1 MSVIDEVKQRTDIVE
16 VASQYTTLTKSG
28 RYFKAICPFHSEK
41 HPSFF
46 IYPEQQSWHCFGA
59 CNAGGD
65 VFSLIMKKEGL
76 DFGEVL
82 RHSAERA
89 GVTLPSRAGQ
99 AADKE
104 KNERLFRIN
113 ELAAE
118 YFHQLLITSPS
129 AEKARSY
136 IARRGISENAINA
149 FKLGYSPN
157 SWDSLKQ
164 FLMERDFTEAELIT
178 AGLIIETES
187 AASHDRF
194 RNRLMFPI
202 NDIKGRTIGFGARVL
217 DDSMPKYTNS
227 PDTPL
232 FYKSSCLYGID
243 LSREAIRQQDI
254 AVIVEGY
261 MDVIAAHDN
270 GFNNVIA
277 SMGTSITDNHVSI
290 LKNKL
295 TKNIVLAL
303 DADTAGEKATLRSL
317 GYENL
322 LDAEIKVAILPDEKD
337 PDDIIKENAETWRL
351 IINNAIPIFDYI
363 LERNIS
369 DFDLSTMEGKYST
382 IERFLSLIKEVQ
394 DNVHHR
400 YSLKKLHMSDHYT
413 KKLADLVGSSHQEI
427 KSYIATYL
435 KTQPSRK
442 HEKEILTSTKISPIS
457 NPREEYCL
465 SLLLQHPELKSLSN
479 SIMPEYFEN
488 SENRE
493 IFNVYQLN
501 EGIHAIKDKL
511 DNTIWEHLENLVAK
525 SLLPDNVGERLSD
538 CVLRLR
544 EEFLRRL
551 ERKREAVFASEA
563 ASGGSGA
570 ELNKLEEQ
578 GTEVSSQLRDIFI
591 QRSGGSQKQRR
602 NG

>member
-28 RYFKAICPFHSEK
+28 RNFKAICPFHSEK

-59 CNAGGD
+59 CNTGGD
-65 VFSLIMKKEGL
+65 VFSLIMKKEGMN
-76 DFGEVL
+76 FGEVL

-104 KNERLFRIN
+104 KNERLFKIN
-113 ELAAE
+113 ELASD
-118 YFHQLLITSPS
+118 YYHQLLLTSQS

-136 IARRGISENAINA
+136 IARRGISEKAINA

-178 AGLIIETES
+178 AGLIIEAES

-202 NDIKGRTIGFGARVL
+202 NDVKGRTIGFGARVL

-243 LSREAIRQQDI
+243 LAREAIRQQDT

-277 SMGTSITDNHVSI
+277 SMGTSITDRQVSI
-290 LKNKL
+290 LKKL

-303 DADTAGEKATLRSL
+303 DADIAGEEAALRGIIFENSL
-317 GYENL
+317 GAEVKVAVLPRDQDPDEVIRESKEIWQKL
-322 LDAEIKVAILPDEKD
+322 LDE
-337 PDDIIKENAETWRL
+337 
-351 IINNAIPIFDYI
+351 AIPVMDYTFSRVTAELDLNTARDKSLVVDKLLPLI
-363 LERNIS
+363 TQINDLVRQAHYLQKLARLVNIS
-369 DFDLSTMEGKYST
+369 ENRLEMV
-382 IERFLSLIKEVQ
+382 IESNRINRSQPRSRAKDKPVATANTQQLFL
-394 DNVHHR
+394 
-400 YSLKKLHMSDHYT
+400 
-413 KKLADLVGSSHQEI
+413 
-427 KSYIATYL
+427 
-435 KTQPSRK
+435 
-442 HEKEILTSTKISPIS
+442 S

-465 SLLLQHPELKSLSN
+465 ALLLQHPELKSLSSN
-479 SIMPEYFEN
+479 IMPEYFEN

-493 IFNVYQLN
+493 IFNAYQLN

-511 DNTIWEHLENLVAK
+511 DNTIWEHLENLMAK
-525 SLLPDNVGERLSD
+525 ILLPDNVRERLSD

>member
-59 CNAGGD
+59 CNTGGD
-65 VFSLIMKKEGL
+65 VFSLIMKREGL

-104 KNERLFRIN
+104 KNERLYNIN
-113 ELAAE
+113 KLAVD
-118 YFHQLLITSPS
+118 YFHQLLLTSPS

-136 IARRGISENAINA
+136 IARRGISEEAINA

-164 FLMERDFTEAELIT
+164 FLTERDFTEAELIT
-178 AGLIIETES
+178 AGLIIEAES
-187 AASHDRF
+187 AASYDRF
-194 RNRLMFPI
+194 RNRLMFSI
-202 NDIKGRTIGFGARVL
+202 NDVKGRTIGFGARVL

-243 LSREAIRQQDI
+243 LSREAIRQQDM

-261 MDVIAAHDN
+261 MDVIAAYDN

-277 SMGTSITDNHVSI
+277 SMGTSITDKQVII
-290 LKNKL
+290 LKKL
-295 TKNIVLAL
+295 TNNIVLAL
-303 DADTAGEKATLRSL
+303 DADIAGEEAALRGIIFENSL
-317 GYENL
+317 G
-322 LDAEIKVAILPDEKD
+322 AEVKVAVLPRGKD
-337 PDDIIKENAETWRL
+337 PDEVIRESKEIWQKLIDEAVPVMDYTFSRVTAELDLNTARDKSLVVNRLLPLITQINDLVRQAHYFQILARLAGISEHQLKMIIESNRINRSQSRL
-351 IINNAIPIFDYI
+351 IAK
-363 LERNIS
+363 
-369 DFDLSTMEGKYST
+369 GKTLTTTDSQQP
-382 IERFLSLIKEVQ
+382 FL
-394 DNVHHR
+394 
-400 YSLKKLHMSDHYT
+400 
-413 KKLADLVGSSHQEI
+413 G
-427 KSYIATYL
+427 
-435 KTQPSRK
+435 
-442 HEKEILTSTKISPIS
+442 

-465 SLLLQHPELKSLSN
+465 ALLLQHPELKKLSY

-493 IFNVYQLN
+493 IFNAYQLN
-501 EGIHAIKDKL
+501 EGIHAIKDRL
-511 DNTIWEHLENLVAK
+511 DNTIWEHLDNLMTK

-591 QRSGGSQKQRR
+591 QRSRGSQKQRR